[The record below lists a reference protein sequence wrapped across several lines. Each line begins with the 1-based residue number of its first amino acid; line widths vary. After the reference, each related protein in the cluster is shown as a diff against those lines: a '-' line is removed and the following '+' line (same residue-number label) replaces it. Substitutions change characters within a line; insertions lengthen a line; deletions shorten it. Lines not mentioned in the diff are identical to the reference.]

1 MNKIQFLKKYTY
13 ISICN
18 IDFNVLIYFD
28 YDNEVLLYTLNYEDN
43 NYSSSDFL
51 DEYASNFDE
60 EKINNIIKSFML
72 DYVWSNVNC
81 YIEENEYSDWRVLII
96 DNGLKLKN
104 KTTNQY
110 ATWNIYDYDEDY
122 EVIQSKIIKF
132 LDWNNQHNNQ

>member
-72 DYVWSNVNC
+72 DYIWSNVNC

-122 EVIQSKIIKF
+122 EVIQNKIIKF
-132 LDWNNQHNNQ
+132 LDWNNQAK

>member
-60 EKINNIIKSFML
+60 EKVSNIIKSFML
-72 DYVWSNVNC
+72 DYIWSQVNC
-81 YIEENEYSDWRVLII
+81 YIEEHDYSDWRVLII
-96 DNGLKLKN
+96 EDGLKLKN

-122 EVIQSKIIKF
+122 EVIQNKIIKF
-132 LDWNNQHNNQ
+132 LDWNNQAK

>member
-72 DYVWSNVNC
+72 DYIWSNVNC

-132 LDWNNQHNNQ
+132 LDWNNQAK